1 MRVTLHVNFTCRNK
15 LFCFGVG
22 GGRQMYANIKYWV
35 LTKFKFLNENKYKI
49 FQSIILL
56 STCHPVNFGS
66 IQHCTGPCAK
76 FDPESSSGNS
86 SDCRWYP
93 KIIFIIGIQNKQTVS
108 HGRPFIKR
116 GPEFNALCVWPPW
129 SRECV
134 LSDDPRFTYMT
145 KI

>member
-15 LFCFGVG
+15 LFCFGG
-22 GGRQMYANIKYWV
+22 EANVCQHKIV
-35 LTKFKFLNENKYKI
+35 SINQIQILNENKYKI

-93 KIIFIIGIQNKQTVS
+93 KIISIIGIQNKQTVS

-129 SRECV
+129 SREFV